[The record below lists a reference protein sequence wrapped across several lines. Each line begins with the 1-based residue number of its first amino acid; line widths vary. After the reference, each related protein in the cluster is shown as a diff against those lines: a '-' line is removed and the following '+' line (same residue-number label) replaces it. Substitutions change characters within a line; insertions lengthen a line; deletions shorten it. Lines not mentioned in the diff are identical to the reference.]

1 VQGAAVASTASVK
14 GTVLVVDDDSAILDA
29 LEETLREEGYAVV
42 CAHNG
47 DEGLRYLRSTT
58 AAPRAIVLDLF
69 MPLTNGWEFV
79 EEVRKSARTSAIP
92 IIMVTAVE
100 PHWGYPVARDR
111 VLRKPFHTD
120 RLLHLLREV
129 SGSAQSAV

>member
-1 VQGAAVASTASVK
+1 VQETAIASIATKA
-14 GTVLVVDDDSAILDA
+14 TVLVVDDDNAILDA
-29 LEETLREEGYAVV
+29 LADVLRDEGYEVV

-47 DEGLRYLRSTT
+47 DEGLRYLKSAP
-58 AAPRAIVLDLF
+58 AAPHAIVLDLF

-79 EEVRKSARTSAIP
+79 EEVRKSARYSDIP

-100 PHWGYPVARDR
+100 PHWGYPVDRAR
-111 VLRKPFHTD
+111 VLRKPFRTE

-129 SGSAQSAV
+129 ATVDPQPS